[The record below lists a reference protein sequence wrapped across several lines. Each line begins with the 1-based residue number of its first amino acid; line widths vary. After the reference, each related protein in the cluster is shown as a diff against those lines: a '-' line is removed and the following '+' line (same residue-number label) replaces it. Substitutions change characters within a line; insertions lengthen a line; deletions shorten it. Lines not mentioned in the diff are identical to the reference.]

1 MRIKNKIIANA
12 SWIIV
17 CKVIQ
22 SLLSL
27 IVSML
32 TARYLGPSNFG
43 LISYAASITS
53 FVAPIMYL
61 GLNSVLV
68 QEIINTPEEE
78 GKILGTSMFMSFIMA
93 VLCIIGITSFVAV
106 VNAGE
111 KETLVVCALYSCMLV
126 FQAIDL
132 LQYWFQ
138 AKLKSKYTSI
148 VMLIA
153 YVAVSAYKIFLLATG
168 KNIFWFALSN
178 ALDYCI
184 IAILLLM
191 IYKKIGNHKLQISLG
206 LVRRLLSKSKYYIV
220 SNLMVM
226 VFAQTDKVMLK
237 IMMDDSA
244 TGFYS
249 VAVACATLSSF
260 VFSAVVDSVRP
271 SIFQSVKYSKELF
284 EKNVIQ
290 LYGIVIYLSLLQSIF
305 MTLLAKPLILVLY
318 GNQYLLA
325 AEILRVV
332 VWYTTFSYL
341 GTVRGVWML
350 ATNNQKYL
358 LTINI
363 SGAILNVVLNYFL
376 IPLKGVMGAAI
387 ASVLTQFFTNVIMGY
402 IVKDIRE
409 NNKLMMLSL
418 HPRTIVNIVKRV
430 VIGEYSGR

>member
-1 MRIKNKIIANA
+1 MKIKNKIVANA
-12 SWIIV
+12 SWVIV
-17 CKVIQ
+17 CKIIQ
-22 SLLSL
+22 SLLSM

-32 TARYLGPSNFG
+32 TARYLGPANFG
-43 LISYAASITS
+43 LISYASSIVS

-78 GKILGTSMFMSFIMA
+78 GKILGTSIFMSFMMA
-93 VLCIIGITSFVAV
+93 MICIVGTISFVAV

-111 KETLVVCALYSCMLV
+111 KETLIVCGLYSFMLL
-126 FQAIDL
+126 FQSIDL

-153 YVAVSAYKIFLLATG
+153 YTLVSFYKIFLLATG
-168 KNIFWFALSN
+168 KNVYWFALSN
-178 ALDYCI
+178 TLDYFV
-184 IAILLLM
+184 IALLLLL
-191 IYKKIGNHKLQISLG
+191 IYKKIGVCRLQISVQLIKK
-206 LVRRLLSKSKYYIV
+206 LLSKSKYYIV

-237 IMMDDSA
+237 IMMGDSA

-249 VAVACATLSSF
+249 VAVTCATLSSF
-260 VFSAVVDSVRP
+260 VFSAIIDSLRP
-271 SIFQSVKYSKELF
+271 SIFQSVKYSRILF
-284 EKNVIQ
+284 RKNMIQ
-290 LYGIVIYLSLLQSIF
+290 LYCIVIYLSLLQSVF
-305 MTLLAKPLILVLY
+305 MTVLAKPLILMLY
-318 GNQYLLA
+318 GEQYLLA
-325 AEILRVV
+325 AEILRMV

-358 LTINI
+358 LIINI
-363 SGAILNVVLNYFL
+363 TGAVLNIILNYFL
-376 IPLKGVMGAAI
+376 IPSKGVMGAAL
-387 ASVLTQFFTNVIMGY
+387 ASVLTQFFTNVVMGY

-409 NNKLMMLSL
+409 NNKLMMSGLYPKTMINL
-418 HPRTIVNIVKRV
+418 VKRV
-430 VIGEYSGR
+430 VAGE